1 MYRTKQAAMRNYS
14 LAKKNIG
21 TQILLMQGWKKY
33 RIIYIEHSA
42 PLKVQPYV
50 LVVRGGNR

>member
-1 MYRTKQAAMRNYS
+1 MRNYS
-14 LAKKNIG
+14 LVKKNIG

-50 LVVRGGNR
+50 LVVKGGNR